1 MNPISFLYWKT
12 IKTHSRNA
20 YSLSLVNILEKHTH
34 DIIIVG
40 AGLAGLRAAVAA
52 AEVNNKLDIAVVSKH
67 HPLRSHSVCAQ
78 GGTGAAMREKD
89 SFDLHAYDTVKGA
102 DFLADQDVVE
112 FFVKLAPRE
121 IVLTEHWGCPWS
133 RTADGKIDQ
142 RAFGGHTYPRACFA
156 ADMTGFHEMHAL
168 YGKAT
173 SYNNI
178 KFYDEW
184 FATSFIVEDNKATG
198 LTAIEMKTG
207 TMHAFNAKAIVIAS
221 GGHERIYE
229 FTTFSHTT
237 TGDGMAMAYRA
248 GAPLEDMEFVQFH
261 PTGLV
266 PSGVLITEGARG
278 EGGFLIN
285 ANGERFMKKY
295 APEKMELAPRDVVS
309 RAEQTEI
316 LEGRG
321 FQGPYGPY
329 IAIDL
334 RHLGEQKISERL
346 PLIRDVAMKLGGV
359 DPVKEPIPIRPAAHY
374 SMGGIKANIRT
385 ETPISGLYASG
396 ECSCLSLHGANRLG
410 TNSTSECL
418 VFGAVSGEEAAKHAL
433 KASLRDISKIKLDAE
448 EKRVFDDIL
457 GNEGPE
463 NMATVR
469 NEMRHVMN
477 EKAWIYRTGD
487 LLESGLR
494 EIRQLKQRFKKIKV
508 HDKGRP
514 FNTGMLNALQ
524 LDFMLD
530 LAEIT
535 MVSALPRKESRG
547 AHSRTDYPK
556 RDDQNWLK
564 HSLVYYTKEGPR
576 LEYLPVTITRWQP
589 AARTY

>member
-1 MNPISFLYWKT
+1 M
-12 IKTHSRNA
+12 
-20 YSLSLVNILEKHTH
+20 NILEKHTH

-207 TMHAFNAKAIVIAS
+207 AMHAFNAKAIVIAS

-334 RHLGEQKISERL
+334 RHLGEEKINERL
-346 PLIRDVAMKLGGV
+346 PLIRDVAVKLGGV

-374 SMGGIKANIRT
+374 SMGGIKASIRT

-433 KASLRDISKIKLDAE
+433 KAGLHDISKAKLDAE

-463 NMATVR
+463 SMATVR
-469 NEMRHVMN
+469 NEMRHIMN

>member
-1 MNPISFLYWKT
+1 M
-12 IKTHSRNA
+12 
-20 YSLSLVNILEKHTH
+20 EKLTH
-34 DIIIVG
+34 DVAIIG
-40 AGLAGLRAAVAA
+40 AGLAGLRAAIAA
-52 AEVNNKLDIAVVSKH
+52 AEIDGKLDIAVISKH

-78 GGTGAAMREKD
+78 GGTGAVMREKD
-89 SFDLHAYDTVKGA
+89 SYDLHAYDTVKGS

-112 FFVKLAPRE
+112 FFVRQAPKE

-133 RTADGKIDQ
+133 RTSDGKIDQ
-142 RAFGGHTYPRACFA
+142 RAFGGHTFPRACFA

-168 YGKAT
+168 YGKAS
-173 SYNNI
+173 SYGNI
-178 KFYDEW
+178 RFYDEW
-184 FATSFIVEDNKATG
+184 FATSLILENNAAIG
-198 LTAIEMKTG
+198 LTAIEMRTG
-207 TMHAFNAKAIVIAS
+207 EMHGFGAKSIVMAS

-266 PSGVLITEGARG
+266 PPGVLITEGARG
-278 EGGFLIN
+278 EGGYLVN
-285 ANGERFMKKY
+285 ADGERFMKKY

-321 FQGPYGPY
+321 LKGPYGPY

-334 RHLGEQKISERL
+334 RHLGEEKINLRL
-346 PLIRDVAMKLGGV
+346 PLIRDVAIKLGGV

-374 SMGGIKANIRT
+374 SMGGIKANIKT
-385 ETPISGLYASG
+385 ETPIVGLYASG

-418 VFGAVSGEEAAKHAL
+418 VFGAVSGEEAARHAM
-433 KASLRDISKIKLDAE
+433 KAGFHDIPQEKLMEE
-448 EKRVFDDIL
+448 EKRVFDKVL
-457 GNEGPE
+457 GSEGPE
-463 NMATVR
+463 TVPGIR
-469 NEMRHVMN
+469 DEVRRIMN
-477 EKAWIYRTGD
+477 EKAWIYRRGD
-487 LLESGLR
+487 QLESGLKEMR
-494 EIRQLKQRFKKIKV
+494 NLKEKFKKIRV
-508 HDKGRP
+508 NDKGRP

-524 LDFMLD
+524 LDYMLD
-530 LAEIT
+530 LAEVT
-535 MVSALPRKESRG
+535 MASALPRNESRG

-556 RDDQNWLK
+556 RDDQNWLR
-564 HSLVYYTKEGPR
+564 HTLAFCTTDGPR
-576 LEYLPVTITRWQP
+576 LEYLPVTITKWQP

>member
-1 MNPISFLYWKT
+1 M
-12 IKTHSRNA
+12 
-20 YSLSLVNILEKHTH
+20 EKYTH

-52 AEVNNKLDIAVVSKH
+52 AENSNKLDIAVLSKH

-78 GGTGAAMREKD
+78 GGTAAVMREKD
-89 SFDLHAYDTVKGA
+89 SLDLHAFDTVKGA
-102 DFLADQDVVE
+102 DYLADQDAVE
-112 FFVKLAPRE
+112 FFVRKAPEE

-133 RTADGKIDQ
+133 RTPDGKINQ
-142 RAFGGHTYPRACFA
+142 RPFGGHTYPRACFA
-156 ADMTGFHEMHAL
+156 ADMTGFHEMHAI

-178 KFYDEW
+178 KFYEEW
-184 FATSFIVEDNKATG
+184 FATSLIVENGRAIG
-198 LTAIEMKTG
+198 LTAIEMTTG
-207 TMHAFNAKAIVIAS
+207 EMHALSAKAIIMAT

-278 EGGFLIN
+278 EGGYLIN
-285 ANGERFMKKY
+285 ANGERFLKKY

-321 FQGPYGPY
+321 LQGPYGPY
-329 IAIDL
+329 IALDL
-334 RHLGEQKISERL
+334 RHLGEEKINERL
-346 PLIRDVAMKLGGV
+346 PLIRDVAIKLGGV

-374 SMGGIKANIRT
+374 SMGGIKANIKT
-385 ETPISGLYASG
+385 ETPIAGLYAAG
-396 ECSCLSLHGANRLG
+396 ECSCISIHGANRLG
-410 TNSTSECL
+410 TNSTADCL
-418 VFGAVSGEEAAKHAL
+418 VFGAVAGEEAAKHAL
-433 KASLRDISKIKLDAE
+433 KSSTPEIPKEKLLAE
-448 EKRVFDDIL
+448 EKRVYDGVL
-457 GNEGPE
+457 GSEGDE
-463 NMATVR
+463 KVSVIR
-469 NEMRHVMN
+469 DEMRRIMN
-477 EKAWIYRTGD
+477 EKVWIYRKGD
-487 LLESGLR
+487 QLQTALK
-494 EIRQLKQRFKKIKV
+494 EIRELKSRFKRIKV
-508 HDKGRP
+508 EDKGTT
-514 FNTGMLNALQ
+514 FNTGLLNALQ

-530 LAEIT
+530 LAEVTI
-535 MVSALPRKESRG
+535 VSALARTESRG
-547 AHSRTDYPK
+547 AHSRIDYPK

-564 HSLVYYTKEGPR
+564 HTVAYYTKEGPR
-576 LEYLPVTITRWQP
+576 LEYMPVTITKWSP
-589 AARTY
+589 VARTY

>member
-1 MNPISFLYWKT
+1 M
-12 IKTHSRNA
+12 
-20 YSLSLVNILEKHTH
+20 EKLTH
-34 DIIIVG
+34 DVAIIG
-40 AGLAGLRAAVAA
+40 AGLAGLRAAIAA
-52 AEVNNKLDIAVVSKH
+52 AEIDGKLDIAVISKH

-78 GGTGAAMREKD
+78 GGTGAVMREKD
-89 SFDLHAYDTVKGA
+89 SYDLHAYDTVKGS

-112 FFVKLAPRE
+112 FFVRQAPKE

-133 RTADGKIDQ
+133 RTSDGKIDQ
-142 RAFGGHTYPRACFA
+142 RAFGGHTFPRACFA

-168 YGKAT
+168 YGKAS
-173 SYNNI
+173 SYGNI
-178 KFYDEW
+178 RFYDEW
-184 FATSFIVEDNKATG
+184 FATSLIVENNTAIG
-198 LTAIEMKTG
+198 LTAIEMRTG
-207 TMHAFNAKAIVIAS
+207 EMHAFGAKSIITAS

-266 PSGVLITEGARG
+266 PPGVLITEGARG
-278 EGGFLIN
+278 EGGYLVN
-285 ANGERFMKKY
+285 ADGERFMKKY

-321 FQGPYGPY
+321 LKGPYGPY

-334 RHLGEQKISERL
+334 RHLGEEKINLRL
-346 PLIRDVAMKLGGV
+346 PLIRDVAIKLGGV

-374 SMGGIKANIRT
+374 SMGGIKANIKT
-385 ETPISGLYASG
+385 ETPIVGLYASG

-418 VFGAVSGEEAAKHAL
+418 VFGAVSGEEAARHTM
-433 KASLRDISKIKLDAE
+433 KAGFHDIPQEKLMEE
-448 EKRVFDDIL
+448 EKRVFDKVL
-457 GNEGPE
+457 GSEGPE
-463 NMATVR
+463 TVPGIR
-469 NEMRHVMN
+469 DEVRRIMN
-477 EKAWIYRTGD
+477 EKAWIYRRGD
-487 LLESGLR
+487 QLESGLKEMR
-494 EIRQLKQRFKKIKV
+494 NLKEKFKKIRV
-508 HDKGRP
+508 NDKGRP

-524 LDFMLD
+524 LDYMLD
-530 LAEIT
+530 LAEVT
-535 MVSALPRKESRG
+535 MASALPRNESRG

-556 RDDQNWLK
+556 RDDQNWLR
-564 HSLVYYTKEGPR
+564 HTLAFCTTDGPR
-576 LEYLPVTITRWQP
+576 LEYLPVTITKWQP

>member
-1 MNPISFLYWKT
+1 M
-12 IKTHSRNA
+12 
-20 YSLSLVNILEKHTH
+20 
-34 DIIIVG
+34 IIVG
-40 AGLAGLRAAVAA
+40 AGIAGLRAAIAA
-52 AEVNNKLDIAVVSKH
+52 SEVDGKLDVAVISKH

-78 GGTGAAMREKD
+78 GGTAAVMREAD
-89 SFDLHAYDTVKGA
+89 NFDLHAHDTVKGA

-112 FFVKLAPRE
+112 LFVRRAPNE
-121 IVLTEHWGCPWS
+121 IILTEHWGCPWS
-133 RTADGKIDQ
+133 RTVDGKIDQ
-142 RAFGGHTYPRACFA
+142 RAFGGHTFPRACFA

-168 YGKAT
+168 YGKAS
-173 SYNNI
+173 SYDNI
-178 KFYDEW
+178 TFYDEW
-184 FATSFIVEDNKATG
+184 FATSLAVGNGKAIG
-198 LTAIEMKTG
+198 LTVIEMKTG
-207 TMHAFNAKAIVIAS
+207 EMHGFSSKSIVMAS

-278 EGGFLIN
+278 EGGYLIN
-285 ANGERFMKKY
+285 AKGERFMKKY

-321 FQGPYGPY
+321 LQGPYGPY

-334 RHLGEQKISERL
+334 RHLGEEKINLRL
-346 PLIRDVAMKLGGV
+346 PLIRDVAVKLGGV

-385 ETPISGLYASG
+385 ETPIAGLYASG

-418 VFGAVSGEEAAKHAL
+418 VFGTISGEEAAKHAKNVGFQEVPQTIL
-433 KASLRDISKIKLDAE
+433 LQE
-448 EKRVFDDIL
+448 EKRIFDNVL
-457 GNEGPE
+457 GSEGSE
-463 NMATVR
+463 TVPAIR
-469 NEMRHVMN
+469 NEMRRIMN

-487 LLESGLR
+487 QLESGLR
-494 EIRQLKQRFKKIKV
+494 EIRQLKQRFKKVKV
-508 HDKGRP
+508 SDKGRS

-524 LDFMLD
+524 LDYMLD

-535 MVSALPRKESRG
+535 MMSALPRQESRG
-547 AHSRTDYPK
+547 AHSRTDFPK

-564 HSLVYYTKEGPR
+564 HTLVYYSETGPR
-576 LEYLPVTITRWQP
+576 LEYAPVAIAKWQP

>member
-1 MNPISFLYWKT
+1 METF
-12 IKTHSRNA
+12 
-20 YSLSLVNILEKHTH
+20 TH
-34 DIIIVG
+34 DVIIVG
-40 AGLAGLRAAVAA
+40 AGLAGLRGAVAA
-52 AEVNNKLDIAVVSKH
+52 AEVSNKLDIAVVSKH

-78 GGTGAAMREKD
+78 GGTAAVMNEKD
-89 SFDLHAYDTVKGA
+89 SDTLHASDTVKGA

-112 FFVKLAPRE
+112 FFVKQAPKE
-121 IVLTEHWGCPWS
+121 IVLIEHWGCPWS
-133 RTADGKIDQ
+133 RTPEGKINQ
-142 RAFGGHTYPRACFA
+142 RAFGGHSYPRACFA
-156 ADMTGFHEMHAL
+156 ADMTGFHEMHAA
-168 YGKAT
+168 YGRCT
-173 SYNNI
+173 SYENV

-184 FATSFIVEDNKATG
+184 FVTSLIVENGIAIG
-198 LTAIEMKTG
+198 LTALEMKTG
-207 TMHAFNAKAIVIAS
+207 RMHAFRAKSIIMAS

-278 EGGFLIN
+278 EGGYLIN
-285 ANGERFMKKY
+285 VNGERFMKRY

-321 FQGPYGPY
+321 LQGPYGPY

-334 RHLGEQKISERL
+334 RHLGEEKINERL
-346 PLIRDVAMKLGGV
+346 PLIRDVAIKLGGV

-374 SMGGIKANIRT
+374 SMGGIKANIKT

-410 TNSTSECL
+410 TNSTAECL
-418 VFGAVSGEEAAKHAL
+418 VFGAVSGEAAAEHAL
-433 KASLRDISKIKLDAE
+433 TTGLHELPSEKLAAE
-448 EKRVFDDIL
+448 EKRVFDHVL
-457 GNEGPE
+457 GSEGAERVP
-463 NMATVR
+463 AIR
-469 NEMRHVMN
+469 DEMRRVMN
-477 EKAWIYRTGD
+477 EKAWIYRTGN
-487 LLESGLR
+487 LLEAGLK
-494 EIRQLKQRFKKIKV
+494 EIRQLKQRFRRIRV
-508 HDKGRP
+508 EDKGRS

-524 LDFMLD
+524 LDFMLE
-530 LAEIT
+530 LAEVT
-535 MVSALPRKESRG
+535 MISALPRNESRG

-556 RDDQNWLK
+556 RDDQHWLK
-564 HSLVYYTKEGPR
+564 HTLAYCTQDGPR
-576 LEYLPVTITRWQP
+576 LEYIPVTVTRWPP